1 MSVIYPK
8 LAVRDSIDDDDLTD
22 IDDEVFIRDGR
33 NSGLKLDDDGV
44 KRPLMPPR
52 RKYKKSCNFQ
62 THRFPYKA
70 LFVPL
75 CYGITALIIILGL
88 IILCIFTAN
97 IFPMPLTILKNW
109 LTHELKEI
117 SVNKSEMIPCTSL
130 SSKILWTKS
139 LPKLTSE
146 APLRSNDVNF
156 DGIEDIIVGFST
168 GLDTM
173 DAPENICNVY
183 FGNQTPCLGGVLA
196 LNGKTGETIWTH
208 WTAHAIFSIDCSV
221 DLTNDKIKDC
231 VISGRGGILQAIN
244 GRDGFN
250 IWEIPIQDTI
260 ASPQQ
265 RILDVYDARFITDM
279 NSDGISDVI
288 ASHAIQSNDIRASNI
303 LIISGKNGD
312 IIRNVNLPDTEQLF
326 IAPQIIVQSDGE
338 NIFVLATSSQQEA
351 GGLYI
356 VSQAN
361 IFYDNLQLRKLNHNT
376 GKGALLP
383 PILIDITS
391 DGIEDIVA
399 AMFNSTIM
407 AYNGSTF
414 EPIWNYT
421 IPNSEVISIP
431 IPGYYNDDDIPDF
444 MIKHQIGAGF
454 PTYYYTVA
462 TIVDGRNGQPLLEK
476 PIEDSLS
483 RQMSGLS
490 VTVDGY
496 GNDWF
501 LYWSAD
507 CLNHE
512 GIKEKYQFLK
522 GQSLVSQ
529 TRADLC
535 RLRFNS
541 TLTMRLLALSQ
552 HVGPPGISLYFSEKW
567 KSLEFNNSIDPREEA
582 EKYLDAHHRFE
593 IMDTYADIPL
603 VSERSPKNHKNLQ
616 KESIFKHKDNLLTEI
631 DKYDSDIVYD
641 ENFDDFNNHKKHS
654 FVEDDAIENL
664 DIDRAWEQNDK
675 WTKNNIQSNK
685 KYNGVYRNDNSNNE
699 DAEQNVDYLQ
709 AEVREQRST
718 EIKDTYFINIS
729 YGERL
734 MKNSKKTNNNLIP
747 FELIQGN
754 SRLNEDINIKKNIG
768 GGKINDRGNDSINK
782 TDAMNITGKHV
793 NSITLTNMSTLKPK
807 EKILT
812 MLSNRSN
819 IIKTITLQSALNTSI
834 TNESNRVNDTN
845 FDFEMPKIIHTET
858 SNVTKNQVITSHRAI
873 SKVLNMTQQKQIYKH
888 SFSNIVQDDDISIE
902 KVFKRESLKNQK
914 KKKINKKQFL
924 ILSHTEDKNYKIQQ
938 RRRMK
943 RKSETNNNRSNGIN
957 GVRRQPPTGILLP
970 SIAESKRKTSIDL
983 VFSTFWLPSSEVS
996 LILSQVDLECIHRK
1010 KALSENKLQYKKD
1023 DDIISECLSERGIN
1037 YKIYQESMDRENIK
1051 IALGQMTIYRIK
1063 LECVCPEDMLP
1074 NQTCRNISLHQSWP
1088 EHLGS
1093 SGNGYFKPLHTH
1105 N

>member
-1 MSVIYPK
+1 MSMVYPK

-22 IDDEVFIRDGR
+22 IEDEVFIRDGR
-33 NSGLKLDDDGV
+33 NIGLKLDDDGGV

-52 RKYKKSCNFQ
+52 RKCKKSCSFQ
-62 THRFPYKA
+62 THKLPYKA
-70 LFVPL
+70 LFMPL
-75 CYGITALIIILGL
+75 CYGITALIVVLGL
-88 IILCIFTAN
+88 IILCIFTVN

-109 LTHELKEI
+109 LTHELKDI
-117 SVNKSEMIPCTSL
+117 SINKSEIIPCTSL

-173 DAPENICNVY
+173 DAPEYICTLY

-208 WTAHAIFSIDCSV
+208 WTAHAIFSIDCGV

-231 VISGRGGILQAIN
+231 IISGRGGILQAIN
-244 GRDGFN
+244 GRDGSN
-250 IWEIPIQDTI
+250 IWEIPIQDTV
-260 ASPQQ
+260 ASPQQQ
-265 RILDVYDARFITDM
+265 RILDIYDARFITDM
-279 NSDGISDVI
+279 DGDGIGDVI
-288 ASHAIQSNDIRASNI
+288 ASHAMQSDDVRASNV
-303 LIISGKNGD
+303 LIISGRSGD
-312 IIRNVNLPDTEQLF
+312 IIRKVNLPDTEQLF
-326 IAPQIIVQSDGE
+326 IAPQIMVQSDGE
-338 NIFVLATSSQQEA
+338 NIFVLATSSQQQA

-361 IFYDNLQLRKLNHNT
+361 MFYGDLQLRKLHHNT

-421 IPNSEVISIP
+421 VPNSEVISIP
-431 IPGYYNDDDIPDF
+431 IPGYYNDDNIPDF

-462 TIVDGRNGQPLLEK
+462 TIIDGRNGQPLLEK

-490 VTVDGY
+490 VTVDGF

-501 LYWSAD
+501 LHWSAD
-507 CLNHE
+507 CLNYE

-522 GQSLVSQ
+522 GQSLASQ

-552 HVGPPGISLYFSEKW
+552 HVGPPGISLYFSENW
-567 KSLEFNNSIDPREEA
+567 KSLEFNSSIDPRKEA
-582 EKYLDAHHRFE
+582 EKFLDAHHRFE
-593 IMDTYADIPL
+593 IMDTYANIPL
-603 VSERSPKNHKNLQ
+603 VSERSSKDYKNHQ
-616 KESIFKHKDNLLTEI
+616 KESIFKYKDNLLAEI
-631 DKYDSDIVYD
+631 GKYDSDTVYD
-641 ENFDDFNNHKKHS
+641 ENVDEFKNHKKHG
-654 FVEDDAIENL
+654 FVEDDVIENL
-664 DIDRAWEQNDK
+664 DNDRAWKQNNNK
-675 WTKNNIQSNK
+675 WTEDNVQLNK
-685 KYNGVYRNDNSNNE
+685 EYNGLYRNDNSNNE
-699 DAEQNVDYLQ
+699 DEEQNTDYLQ
-709 AEVREQRST
+709 AEVREQRSA
-718 EIKDTYFINIS
+718 EIKDPYFINIS
-729 YGERL
+729 YGEYI
-734 MKNSKKTNNNLIP
+734 SKKINDNLISS
-747 FELIQGN
+747 ELIQRH
-754 SRLNEDINIKKNIG
+754 SRLNNEDINVKKKKG
-768 GGKINDRGNDSINK
+768 MEKINKGNDSMSKI
-782 TDAMNITGKHV
+782 DVMNISMA
-793 NSITLTNMSTLKPK
+793 NISTLKL
-807 EKILT
+807 EENISTIL
-812 MLSNRSN
+812 NDRSN
-819 IIKTITLQSALNTSI
+819 IVKTITVHSALNTSVI
-834 TNESNRVNDTN
+834 TSESIRANNTN
-845 FDFEMPKIIHTET
+845 FDFKMPKVTYTEA
-858 SNVTKNQVITSHRAI
+858 SNITNQVITGHQATT
-873 SKVLNMTQQKQIYKH
+873 SKVVGMIQQKQIYKH
-888 SFSNIVQDDDISIE
+888 SFPNIVQDADDDINIE
-902 KVFKRESLKNQK
+902 KVFKRESLKNQS
-914 KKKINKKQFL
+914 KINKKQSS
-924 ILSHTEDKNYKIQQ
+924 ILSSIKDKNYKIQQ
-938 RRRMK
+938 RRRIK
-943 RKSETNNNRSNGIN
+943 RKYETNGNQSNNINGI
-957 GVRRQPPTGILLP
+957 RRQSPTGILLP
-970 SIAESKRKTSIDL
+970 SIAESKRKTSVDL

-996 LILSQVDLECIHRK
+996 LILSQVDLKCIHRK

-1023 DDIISECLSERGIN
+1023 DDIISECLSDRGIN
-1037 YKIYQESMDRENIK
+1037 YKLYQESMDRENTK
-1051 IALGQMTIYRIK
+1051 IALGQTTIYRIK

-1093 SGNGYFKPLHTH
+1093 SGNGYFKPLHRL
-1105 N
+1105 NN

>member
-1 MSVIYPK
+1 M
-8 LAVRDSIDDDDLTD
+8 
-22 IDDEVFIRDGR
+22 
-33 NSGLKLDDDGV
+33 N
-44 KRPLMPPR
+44 
-52 RKYKKSCNFQ
+52 
-62 THRFPYKA
+62 
-70 LFVPL
+70 
-75 CYGITALIIILGL
+75 
-88 IILCIFTAN
+88 
-97 IFPMPLTILKNW
+97 
-109 LTHELKEI
+109 
-117 SVNKSEMIPCTSL
+117 
-130 SSKILWTKS
+130 
-139 LPKLTSE
+139 
-146 APLRSNDVNF
+146 
-156 DGIEDIIVGFST
+156 
-168 GLDTM
+168 
-173 DAPENICNVY
+173 APEYICTVY

-208 WTAHAIFSIDCSV
+208 WTAHAIFSIDCGV

-231 VISGRGGILQAIN
+231 VISGRGGILQAIS
-244 GRDGFN
+244 GRDGSN
-250 IWEIPIQDTI
+250 IWEIPIEETV
-260 ASPQQ
+260 ASAQQ
-265 RILDVYDARFITDM
+265 QKIDVYDARFITDM
-279 NSDGISDVI
+279 NGDSIGDVI
-288 ASHAIQSNDIRASNI
+288 ASHAMQSNDIRASNI
-303 LIISGKNGD
+303 LVISGRNGN
-312 IIRNVNLPDTEQLF
+312 IIRNINLPDTEQLF

-338 NIFVLATSSQQEA
+338 NIFVLATNSQQEA

-361 IFYDNLQLRKLNHNT
+361 IFYGNLQLRKLNHNT

-383 PILIDITS
+383 PVLIDITS

-454 PTYYYTVA
+454 PTYYYTMA
-462 TIVDGRNGQPLLEK
+462 TIIDGRNGQPLLEK

-483 RQMSGLS
+483 KQMSGLS
-490 VTVDGY
+490 ITVDGF

-501 LYWSAD
+501 LHWSAD

-529 TRADLC
+529 THADLC

-541 TLTMRLLALSQ
+541 TLTMKLLALSQ

-631 DKYDSDIVYD
+631 DKYDSDIVYG
-641 ENFDDFNNHKKHS
+641 ENFDEFNNHKKHS
-654 FVEDDAIENL
+654 FVEDDVIENL
-664 DIDRAWEQNDK
+664 DVDRAWEQNNK
-675 WTKNNIQSNK
+675 WTKNNVQSNK
-685 KYNGVYRNDNSNNE
+685 EYNGLYRNDNNNNE
-699 DAEQNVDYLQ
+699 NGEQNIDYLQ
-709 AEVREQRST
+709 AEVREQRSA
-718 EIKDTYFINIS
+718 EIKDTFINIS
-729 YGERL
+729 YGKHL
-734 MKNSKKTNNNLIP
+734 MKNSKKINNNLIP
-747 FELIQGN
+747 FELIQRN
-754 SRLNEDINIKKNIG
+754 SRLKNENVNIKKKIG
-768 GGKINDRGNDSINK
+768 TGKINDKGNDSMSK
-782 TDAMNITGKHV
+782 TDVMNITGKFF
-793 NSITLTNMSTLKPK
+793 NSISLTNMSTIKSEK
-807 EKILT
+807 KILT
-812 MLSNRSN
+812 MLSDRSN
-819 IIKTITLQSALNTSI
+819 IIKPIAMQSALNTSI
-834 TNESNRVNDTN
+834 RNKSNRVNDTN
-845 FDFEMPKIIHTET
+845 FDFKMPKITHTET
-858 SNVTKNQVITSHRAI
+858 SNATKNQVIISHKAII
-873 SKVLNMTQQKQIYKH
+873 SKVDKTQEKQIYKH
-888 SFSNIVQDDDISIE
+888 SFSNIVQDVDDDISIE
-902 KVFKRESLKNQK
+902 KVFKRESLKNK
-914 KKKINKKQFL
+914 NKGKINKKQFL
-924 ILSHTEDKNYKIQQ
+924 ISQDKNDKIQQ

-943 RKSETNNNRSNGIN
+943 RKSETNDNRSNDIN
-957 GVRRQPPTGILLP
+957 GIRRQPPTGILLP

-1010 KALSENKLQYKKD
+1010 KALSENKLLYKKD

-1037 YKIYQESMDRENIK
+1037 YKLYQESVDRENTK

-1074 NQTCRNISLHQSWP
+1074 NQTCKNISLHQSWP

-1093 SGNGYFKPLHTH
+1093 SGNGYFKPLQKL
-1105 N
+1105 NN

>member
-1 MSVIYPK
+1 MSVVYPK

-33 NSGLKLDDDGV
+33 NSGLKLDDDGGV
-44 KRPLMPPR
+44 KRPLMAPR
-52 RKYKKSCNFQ
+52 RKCKKSCSFQ
-62 THRFPYKA
+62 THKFPYKA

-75 CYGITALIIILGL
+75 CYGITALIVVLGL
-88 IILCIFTAN
+88 IILCIFTVN

-109 LTHELKEI
+109 LSHELKDI
-117 SVNKSEMIPCTSL
+117 SVNKSEIIPCTSL
-130 SSKILWTKS
+130 SSKVLWTRS

-173 DAPENICNVY
+173 DAPEYICTIY
-183 FGNQTPCLGGVLA
+183 FENQTPCLGGVLA
-196 LNGKTGETIWTH
+196 LNGKTGDTIWTH
-208 WTAHAIFSIDCSV
+208 WTAHAVFSIDCNV

-244 GRDGFN
+244 GRDGSN
-250 IWEIPIQDTI
+250 IWEIPIQDTETTK
-260 ASPQQ
+260 QQ
-265 RILDVYDARFITDM
+265 RILDIYDARFITDM
-279 NSDGISDVI
+279 DGDGIGDVI
-288 ASHAIQSNDIRASNI
+288 ASHATQSDDVRAN
-303 LIISGKNGD
+303 
-312 IIRNVNLPDTEQLF
+312 TEQLF
-326 IAPQIIVQSDGE
+326 IAPQIVVQSDGE

-361 IFYDNLQLRKLNHNT
+361 IFYGDLQLRKLSHNT
-376 GKGALLP
+376 GKDALLP

-391 DGIEDIVA
+391 DGIEDIIA

-421 IPNSEVISIP
+421 VPNSEVISIP

-462 TIVDGRNGQPLLEK
+462 TIIDGRNGQPLLEK

-490 VTVDGY
+490 ITVDGF

-501 LYWSAD
+501 LHWSAD
-507 CLNHE
+507 CLNYE

-535 RLRFNS
+535 QLRFNS

-552 HVGPPGISLYFSEKW
+552 HVGPPGVSLYFSEDW
-567 KSLEFNNSIDPREEA
+567 KSLEFNNSIDPRKEA
-582 EKYLDAHHRFE
+582 EKYLDAHHRLE

-603 VSERSPKNHKNLQ
+603 VSERSPKIHKNHQ
-616 KESIFKHKDNLLTEI
+616 KGSIFKHKDNLLAEI
-631 DKYDSDIVYD
+631 GKYDSDAVYD
-641 ENFDDFNNHKKHS
+641 ENFDEFKNHKKQS
-654 FVEDDAIENL
+654 FVEDDIIKNL
-664 DIDRAWEQNDK
+664 DIDRVWKQNNNK
-675 WTKNNIQSNK
+675 WTEDNVQSNK
-685 KYNGVYRNDNSNNE
+685 EYNSLYKNDNNNNE
-699 DAEQNVDYLQ
+699 DGEQDIDYLQ
-709 AEVREQRST
+709 AEVREQRSA
-718 EIKDTYFINIS
+718 EIKDPNFINIS
-729 YGERL
+729 YEGYI
-734 MKNSKKTNNNLIP
+734 SKKINDFVIP
-747 FELIQGN
+747 SELIQRN
-754 SRLNEDINIKKNIG
+754 SRLNNEDINVKKKRG
-768 GGKINDRGNDSINK
+768 MEKINDKGNDSMSKI
-782 TDAMNITGKHV
+782 DMMNM
-793 NSITLTNMSTLKPK
+793 SLTNISTLKPD
-807 EKILT
+807 EKIST
-812 MLSNRSN
+812 MLSNKSN
-819 IIKTITLQSALNTSI
+819 VKTITMQSVLNTSVI
-834 TNESNRVNDTN
+834 TSESIKINNTN
-845 FDFEMPKIIHTET
+845 LDFEMPKITHTEAP
-858 SNVTKNQVITSHRAI
+858 SVMRSQIITGHQATT
-873 SKVLNMTQQKQIYKH
+873 SKVVDVTQQKQIYKH
-888 SFSNIVQDDDISIE
+888 SFLNIVQDADDDTSIE
-902 KVFKRESLKNQK
+902 KVFKRESLKNQSK
-914 KKKINKKQFL
+914 SKVNKKQSL
-924 ILSHTEDKNYKIQQ
+924 ILSSIEDKNYKIQQ
-938 RRRMK
+938 RRRIK
-943 RKSETNNNRSNGIN
+943 RKSETNGNRSNGIN

-1010 KALSENKLQYKKD
+1010 KASENKLQYKKD

-1037 YKIYQESMDRENIK
+1037 YRLYQESMDRENTK
-1051 IALGQMTIYRIK
+1051 IALGQMTIYRIR

-1074 NQTCRNISLHQSWP
+1074 NQTCKNISLHQSWP

-1093 SGNGYFKPLHTH
+1093 SGNGYFKPLGRL
-1105 N
+1105 NI

>member
-1 MSVIYPK
+1 MSMVYPK

-33 NSGLKLDDDGV
+33 NIGLKLDDSGV

-52 RKYKKSCNFQ
+52 RKCKKSCSFQ
-62 THRFPYKA
+62 TRKLPYKA

-75 CYGITALIIILGL
+75 CYGITALIVILGL
-88 IILCIFTAN
+88 IILCIFTVN

-109 LTHELKEI
+109 LTHEMKDI
-117 SVNKSEMIPCTSL
+117 SINKSEIIPCTSL
-130 SSKILWTKS
+130 SSKIVWTRS

-173 DAPENICNVY
+173 DAPEYICTLY

-196 LNGKTGETIWTH
+196 LNGKTGDTMWTH
-208 WTAHAIFSIDCSV
+208 WTAHAIFSIDCGV

-231 VISGRGGILQAIN
+231 IISGRGGILQAIN
-244 GRDGFN
+244 GRDGSN

-265 RILDVYDARFITDM
+265 QRILDVYDARFITDM
-279 NSDGISDVI
+279 DGDGIGDVI
-288 ASHAIQSNDIRASNI
+288 ASHAMQSDDIRTSNV
-303 LIISGKNGD
+303 LVISGKRGD
-312 IIRNVNLPDTEQLF
+312 IIRDVNLPDTEQLF
-326 IAPQIIVQSDGE
+326 IAPQIMVQSDGE

-361 IFYDNLQLRKLNHNT
+361 IFYGDLQLRKLHHNT

-421 IPNSEVISIP
+421 VPNSEVISIP
-431 IPGYYNDDDIPDF
+431 IPGYYNDDNIPDF

-462 TIVDGRNGQPLLEK
+462 TIIDGRNGQPLLEK

-490 VTVDGY
+490 ITVDGF

-501 LYWSAD
+501 LHWSAD
-507 CLNHE
+507 CLNYE

-522 GQSLVSQ
+522 GQSLASQ

-552 HVGPPGISLYFSEKW
+552 HVGPPGISLYFSEDW
-567 KSLEFNNSIDPREEA
+567 KSLEFNNSIDPRKEA
-582 EKYLDAHHRFE
+582 EKFLDGHHRFE
-593 IMDTYADIPL
+593 IMNTYVNIPL
-603 VSERSPKNHKNLQ
+603 VSERSPKDHNNHQ
-616 KESIFKHKDNLLTEI
+616 KESIFKHKNNLLAEI
-631 DKYDSDIVYD
+631 GKYDSVAVYD
-641 ENFDDFNNHKKHS
+641 ENFDKLKNHKKHD
-654 FVEDDAIENL
+654 FEDDVIENL
-664 DIDRAWEQNDK
+664 GSDEVWKQNNNK
-675 WTKNNIQSNK
+675 WTEDNVQLNK
-685 KYNGVYRNDNSNNE
+685 KYNSLYKNDNSNNE
-699 DAEQNVDYLQ
+699 DEEQNVDYLQ
-709 AEVREQRST
+709 AEVREQRSA
-718 EIKDTYFINIS
+718 EIKDPYFISIS
-729 YGERL
+729 HGEHV
-734 MKNSKKTNNNLIP
+734 SKKITDNLISKINDN
-747 FELIQGN
+747 LISSKLIHHSQ
-754 SRLNEDINIKKNIG
+754 LNNENVNIKKKKG
-768 GGKINDRGNDSINK
+768 MEKINKRNYSMSKSNV
-782 TDAMNITGKHV
+782 MNI
-793 NSITLTNMSTLKPK
+793 LLANMSTLEP
-807 EKILT
+807 EENISTILNHR
-812 MLSNRSN
+812 LN
-819 IIKTITLQSALNTSI
+819 IIKTITMHNTLNTSVI
-834 TNESNRVNDTN
+834 TSEIKANNTN
-845 FDFEMPKIIHTET
+845 FDFKIPKVIYTEASNTTTNQIITDHQAAT
-858 SNVTKNQVITSHRAI
+858 
-873 SKVLNMTQQKQIYKH
+873 SKVASMIQQKQIYKH
-888 SFSNIVQDDDISIE
+888 SFPNIVQDDDISIE
-902 KVFKRESLKNQK
+902 KVFKRESLKNQS
-914 KKKINKKQFL
+914 KINKKQPL
-924 ILSHTEDKNYKIQQ
+924 ILSSIKDKNYKIQQ
-938 RRRMK
+938 KRRIK
-943 RKSETNNNRSNGIN
+943 RKSETNDNQLNNINGI
-957 GVRRQPPTGILLP
+957 RRQPPTGILLP
-970 SIAESKRKTSIDL
+970 SIESKRKTSVDL

-996 LILSQVDLECIHRK
+996 LILSQVDLKCIHRK

-1023 DDIISECLSERGIN
+1023 DDIVSECLADRGID
-1037 YKIYQESMDRENIK
+1037 YKLYQESMNRENTK

-1093 SGNGYFKPLHTH
+1093 SGNGYFKPLHRL
-1105 N
+1105 NN

>member
-33 NSGLKLDDDGV
+33 NSGLKLDDDGSV

-52 RKYKKSCNFQ
+52 RKYKSTSCNFQ

-75 CYGITALIIILGL
+75 CYGITALIVVLGL

-117 SVNKSEMIPCTSL
+117 SVNKSEIIPCTSL

-173 DAPENICNVY
+173 NAPEYICTVY

-208 WTAHAIFSIDCSV
+208 WTAHAIFSIDCGV

-231 VISGRGGILQAIN
+231 VISGRGGILQAIS
-244 GRDGFN
+244 GRDGSN
-250 IWEIPIQDTI
+250 IWEIPIEETV
-260 ASPQQ
+260 ASAQQ
-265 RILDVYDARFITDM
+265 QKIDVYDARFITDM
-279 NSDGISDVI
+279 NGDSIGDVI
-288 ASHAIQSNDIRASNI
+288 ASHAMQSNDIRASNI
-303 LIISGKNGD
+303 LVISGRNGN
-312 IIRNVNLPDTEQLF
+312 IIRNINLPDTEQLF

-338 NIFVLATSSQQEA
+338 NIFVLATNSQQEA

-361 IFYDNLQLRKLNHNT
+361 IFYGNLQLRKLNHNT

-383 PILIDITS
+383 PVLIDITS

-454 PTYYYTVA
+454 PTYYYTMA
-462 TIVDGRNGQPLLEK
+462 TIIDGRNGQPLLEK

-483 RQMSGLS
+483 KQMSGLS
-490 VTVDGY
+490 ITVDGF

-501 LYWSAD
+501 LHWSAD

-529 TRADLC
+529 THADLC

-541 TLTMRLLALSQ
+541 TLTMKLLALSQ

-631 DKYDSDIVYD
+631 DKYDSDIVYG
-641 ENFDDFNNHKKHS
+641 ENFDEFNNHKKHS
-654 FVEDDAIENL
+654 FVEDDVIENL
-664 DIDRAWEQNDK
+664 DVDRAWEQNNK
-675 WTKNNIQSNK
+675 WTKNNVQSNK
-685 KYNGVYRNDNSNNE
+685 EYNGLYRNDNNNNE
-699 DAEQNVDYLQ
+699 NGEQNIDYLQ
-709 AEVREQRST
+709 AE
-718 EIKDTYFINIS
+718 
-729 YGERL
+729 
-734 MKNSKKTNNNLIP
+734 
-747 FELIQGN
+747 
-754 SRLNEDINIKKNIG
+754 
-768 GGKINDRGNDSINK
+768 
-782 TDAMNITGKHV
+782 
-793 NSITLTNMSTLKPK
+793 
-807 EKILT
+807 
-812 MLSNRSN
+812 
-819 IIKTITLQSALNTSI
+819 
-834 TNESNRVNDTN
+834 
-845 FDFEMPKIIHTET
+845 
-858 SNVTKNQVITSHRAI
+858 
-873 SKVLNMTQQKQIYKH
+873 
-888 SFSNIVQDDDISIE
+888 
-902 KVFKRESLKNQK
+902 
-914 KKKINKKQFL
+914 
-924 ILSHTEDKNYKIQQ
+924 DKNDKIQQ

-943 RKSETNNNRSNGIN
+943 RKSETNDNRSNDIN
-957 GVRRQPPTGILLP
+957 GIRRQPPTGILLP

-996 LILSQVDLECIHRK
+996 LILSQADKNVKRK
-1010 KALSENKLQYKKD
+1010 VPSKQNVSSLPAACEMIQTEYFDRLASTASALS
-1023 DDIISECLSERGIN
+1023 
-1037 YKIYQESMDRENIK
+1037 
-1051 IALGQMTIYRIK
+1051 
-1063 LECVCPEDMLP
+1063 
-1074 NQTCRNISLHQSWP
+1074 
-1088 EHLGS
+1088 LGS
-1093 SGNGYFKPLHTH
+1093 ASRISKQKPTAD
-1105 N
+1105 

>member
-1 MSVIYPK
+1 
-8 LAVRDSIDDDDLTD
+8 
-22 IDDEVFIRDGR
+22 
-33 NSGLKLDDDGV
+33 
-44 KRPLMPPR
+44 
-52 RKYKKSCNFQ
+52 
-62 THRFPYKA
+62 
-70 LFVPL
+70 
-75 CYGITALIIILGL
+75 
-88 IILCIFTAN
+88 
-97 IFPMPLTILKNW
+97 
-109 LTHELKEI
+109 
-117 SVNKSEMIPCTSL
+117 
-130 SSKILWTKS
+130 
-139 LPKLTSE
+139 
-146 APLRSNDVNF
+146 
-156 DGIEDIIVGFST
+156 
-168 GLDTM
+168 
-173 DAPENICNVY
+173 
-183 FGNQTPCLGGVLA
+183 
-196 LNGKTGETIWTH
+196 
-208 WTAHAIFSIDCSV
+208 
-221 DLTNDKIKDC
+221 
-231 VISGRGGILQAIN
+231 
-244 GRDGFN
+244 
-250 IWEIPIQDTI
+250 
-260 ASPQQ
+260 
-265 RILDVYDARFITDM
+265 
-279 NSDGISDVI
+279 
-288 ASHAIQSNDIRASNI
+288 
-303 LIISGKNGD
+303 
-312 IIRNVNLPDTEQLF
+312 
-326 IAPQIIVQSDGE
+326 
-338 NIFVLATSSQQEA
+338 
-351 GGLYI
+351 
-356 VSQAN
+356 
-361 IFYDNLQLRKLNHNT
+361 
-376 GKGALLP
+376 
-383 PILIDITS
+383 
-391 DGIEDIVA
+391 
-399 AMFNSTIM
+399 MFNSTIM

-462 TIVDGRNGQPLLEK
+462 TIIDGRNGQPLLEK

-582 EKYLDAHHRFE
+582 EKYLDAHHQFE
-593 IMDTYADIPL
+593 IMGTYADIPL

-631 DKYDSDIVYD
+631 GKYDSDIVYD

-654 FVEDDAIENL
+654 FVGDDIIENL

-685 KYNGVYRNDNSNNE
+685 KYNDVYRNDNNE
-699 DAEQNVDYLQ
+699 DGEQNVDYLQ
-709 AEVREQRST
+709 AEVREQRSA

-734 MKNSKKTNNNLIP
+734 MKNSKKINNLIP
-747 FELIQGN
+747 FELIQRN
-754 SRLNEDINIKKNIG
+754 SRLNNEDVNIKKKIERV
-768 GGKINDRGNDSINK
+768 GKINDRENYSMNK
-782 TDAMNITGKHV
+782 TDAMNITGKYV
-793 NSITLTNMSTLKPK
+793 NSITLTNISTLKPK
-807 EKILT
+807 KKILS
-812 MLSNRSN
+812 MLSDRSN
-819 IIKTITLQSALNTSI
+819 IVKTITMQSALNTSI
-834 TNESNRVNDTN
+834 TNESSRVNDTN
-845 FDFEMPKIIHTET
+845 FDFEMPKITRTET
-858 SNVTKNQVITSHRAI
+858 SNVTKNQVITSHKTII
-873 SKVLNMTQQKQIYKH
+873 SKVLGMQTQQKQIYKH

-914 KKKINKKQFL
+914 RKKINKKQFL

-938 RRRMK
+938 RQRRK
-943 RKSETNNNRSNGIN
+943 RKSETNNNRSNDIN

-970 SIAESKRKTSIDL
+970 SISQSKRKTSIDL

-996 LILSQVDLECIHRK
+996 LILSQVDLKCIHRK
-1010 KALSENKLQYKKD
+1010 KTLSENKLQYKKD

-1037 YKIYQESMDRENIK
+1037 YKLYQESMDRENIK

-1093 SGNGYFKPLHTH
+1093 SGNGYFKPLHKL
-1105 N
+1105 NN